1 MMSRRPL
8 PIGEDDFAQLHRE
21 VKLAYVDKTEHI
33 AALVDCHSPR
43 FVSPHLFLARP
54 RRFGKTLLISTLEAL
69 FQGQQ
74 AVFRDT
80 WIHDRWNWTQSY
92 PVIRLDMGQFRDVH
106 DTATFRG
113 QLQQYLASL
122 QTGQP
127 LSALAEGASMR
138 EPRQQLHDLIR
149 IHARTQ
155 PVVVLVDEYDTPLT
169 ANLDPN
175 HAAVLPAM
183 LDMLRGFYG
192 VLKDNARHI
201 HRTFITGITRFARTG
216 LFSGANHLTDISFDP
231 DFSDL
236 LGFTE
241 SDLWAET
248 GVLYPYLVRGA
259 CNLQWSRDQLQKALA
274 AHYHGYRF
282 ARSGTVVYNPWSLL
296 GCLQQLHNPRRADD
310 LREAGFPNLWAE
322 SGHPRLL
329 FPLLQKARPAA
340 QTLLCQAPD
349 EVERLNYDIARPQ
362 AVVLMYQ
369 TGYLTRRVTR
379 DPQGRRTDCLDF
391 PNSEVAMTFLAAL
404 TDWVVETT
412 TADLLHN
419 RDGLRALDEA
429 VRHPS
434 PHDLALCLNRQ
445 LQAMPYPLHGPADL
459 SPVPHVQ
466 APWRNLRDYEVH
478 YQALFSNWLNLL
490 ESVVYVETPAR
501 HLGRGNILVDCR
513 SHLLVL
519 ELQVNGDAET
529 AVRQALYRQYG
540 LAMVRKGQAIMVMGL
555 NIDTHQRSIT
565 ACACWELG
573 VFDVATGHWAH
584 EPFELPLQQVHSMR
598 DTERMHLPFSEGL
611 TRYAM

>member
-1 MMSRRPL
+1 M
-8 PIGEDDFAQLHRE
+8 IGG
-21 VKLAYVDKTEHI
+21 T
-33 AALVDCHSPR
+33 
-43 FVSPHLFLARP
+43 
-54 RRFGKTLLISTLEAL
+54 G
-69 FQGQQ
+69 
-74 AVFRDT
+74 
-80 WIHDRWNWTQSY
+80 TQSY

-149 IHARTQ
+149 IHARPQ

-259 CNLQWSRDQLQKALA
+259 CNLQWSLDQLQKALA
-274 AHYHGYRF
+274 THYHGYRF

-310 LREAGFPNLWAE
+310 LREAGFPNLWGRIRSSPPAL
-322 SGHPRLL
+322 SVAAKGVAGPRRLC
-329 FPLLQKARPAA
+329 FARHRMRWK
-340 QTLLCQAPD
+340 
-349 EVERLNYDIARPQ
+349 RLNYDIARPQ
-362 AVVLMYQ
+362 AVALMYQ

-379 DPQGRRTDCLDF
+379 DPQGQRTDCLDF
-391 PNSEVAMTFLAAL
+391 PNS
-404 TDWVVETT
+404 DGDH
-412 TADLLHN
+412 DLPCGPDRLGGRDHN
-419 RDGLRALDEA
+419 R
-429 VRHPS
+429 
-434 PHDLALCLNRQ
+434 
-445 LQAMPYPLHGPADL
+445 GPVAQQGWATR
-459 SPVPHVQ
+459 P
-466 APWRNLRDYEVH
+466 
-478 YQALFSNWLNLL
+478 
-490 ESVVYVETPAR
+490 
-501 HLGRGNILVDCR
+501 GRG
-513 SHLLVL
+513 SP
-519 ELQVNGDAET
+519 A
-529 AVRQALYRQYG
+529 
-540 LAMVRKGQAIMVMGL
+540 
-555 NIDTHQRSIT
+555 SI
-565 ACACWELG
+565 A
-573 VFDVATGHWAH
+573 
-584 EPFELPLQQVHSMR
+584 P
-598 DTERMHLPFSEGL
+598 
-611 TRYAM
+611 